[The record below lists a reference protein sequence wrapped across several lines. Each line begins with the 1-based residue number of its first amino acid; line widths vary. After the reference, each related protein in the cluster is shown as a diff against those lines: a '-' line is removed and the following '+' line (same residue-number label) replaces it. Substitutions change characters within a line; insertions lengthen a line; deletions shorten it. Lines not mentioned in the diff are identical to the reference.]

1 MIITVICVHH
11 FITNPDRHTNIKF
24 RFWNKAME
32 PLQMTW
38 VDPFRESFY
47 MQTEG
52 RISTGFFQSYVH
64 LYLNL
69 RPLCWFIFALG
80 ATPSTAMKKT
90 LRGLMILKS
99 TSR

>member
-24 RFWNKAME
+24 RFWNKVME

-47 MQTEG
+47 KQREESLQDSFNPM
-52 RISTGFFQSYVH
+52 S
-64 LYLNL
+64 
-69 RPLCWFIFALG
+69 IF
-80 ATPSTAMKKT
+80 T
-90 LRGLMILKS
+90 
-99 TSR
+99 